1 MTKSVADSDADQ
13 LGLELG
19 RDDDT
24 ESNVTN
30 AEIGRDAETSSVAGA
45 LPIIIMSVVFRHI
58 KSYDFDS
65 FIGMRYS
72 NGLIGF
78 S

>member
-45 LPIIIMSVVFRHI
+45 LPIII
-58 KSYDFDS
+58 
-65 FIGMRYS
+65 
-72 NGLIGF
+72 
-78 S
+78 